1 MTILRTCL
9 LHTTNAWVLFEVYEV
24 SSSKA
29 NQLNETSYK
38 KVTKILIN
46 GKLSS
51 NIKILWRIMNAKYE
65 IGF

>member
-1 MTILRTCL
+1 MHEFYLKYMKFQVQKQV
-9 LHTTNAWVLFEVYEV
+9 NY
-24 SSSKA
+24 
-29 NQLNETSYK
+29 QLNETSYK
-38 KVTKILIN
+38 KVTKSLIN

>member
-1 MTILRTCL
+1 MHEFYLKYMKFQVQKQVNC
-9 LHTTNAWVLFEVYEV
+9 
-24 SSSKA
+24 
-29 NQLNETSYK
+29 QLNETSYK
-38 KVTKILIN
+38 KVTKSLIN